1 MYGAGVTLCCA
12 LGLLVCFL
20 VLFDIE
26 MARDPMNGDV
36 DGAKL
41 LLGLCDFV
49 VEDVK
54 EVVTRCGFDG
64 LGGYD

>member
-1 MYGAGVTLCCA
+1 MYGAGVTICCM
-12 LGLLVCFL
+12 LGLLICFL
-20 VLFDIE
+20 VPFDIK

-41 LLGLCDFV
+41 LLGSCDLV

-54 EVVTRCGFDG
+54 EVVTGCGFDG
-64 LGGYD
+64 LGEYD